1 MKLLYYL
8 YRLNININTMQVI
21 NLRSR
26 LIYRCNDNTLLK
38 ELYTFSLNYNEY
50 LSKDIITLIN
60 SISVKEKLEL
70 AEAREVYRHVLE
82 YTELMFE
89 RVNQHSYV
97 HSGGSEGYEQ
107 AYSYNDRLFSYKVN
121 YFKMKRDLYIIY
133 KNFFDFDNIFI
144 NEFIKNSNKLL
155 RLMNGEY
162 DDAQLLVD
170 GDRIFK

>member
-1 MKLLYYL
+1 
-8 YRLNININTMQVI
+8 MQVI

-70 AEAREVYRHVLE
+70 TEAREVYRHILE

-97 HSGGSEGYEQ
+97 HSGGSEGNYLDVSGYEQ

-170 GDRIFK
+170 GDRMFK

>member
-1 MKLLYYL
+1 
-8 YRLNININTMQVI
+8 MQVI

-38 ELYTFSLNYNEY
+38 ELYTFSLNYYEY

-70 AEAREVYRHVLE
+70 TKAREVYRHVLE

-97 HSGGSEGYEQ
+97 HSGGENNDYEQ
-107 AYSYNDRLFSYKVN
+107 AYSYNDRLFNYKVN

-170 GDRIFK
+170 GDRMFK

>member
-1 MKLLYYL
+1 
-8 YRLNININTMQVI
+8 MQVI

-70 AEAREVYRHVLE
+70 IKAREVYRHVLE

-107 AYSYNDRLFSYKVN
+107 AYSYNDRLFNYKVN

-170 GDRIFK
+170 GHRMFK

>member
-1 MKLLYYL
+1 
-8 YRLNININTMQVI
+8 MQVI

-60 SISVKEKLEL
+60 SILVKEKLEL
-70 AEAREVYRHVLE
+70 TEAREVYRHVLE

-107 AYSYNDRLFSYKVN
+107 AYSYNDRLFNYKVN

-155 RLMNGEY
+155 RLVNGEY

-170 GDRIFK
+170 GHRMFK

>member
-1 MKLLYYL
+1 
-8 YRLNININTMQVI
+8 MQVI

-70 AEAREVYRHVLE
+70 TEAREVYRHVLE

-89 RVNQHSYV
+89 RVNQHSYM
-97 HSGGSEGYEQ
+97 HSSGNLNVSGNEGDHEQ
-107 AYSYNDRLFSYKVN
+107 AYSYNDRLFNYKVN

-155 RLMNGEY
+155 RLMNGDY

-170 GDRIFK
+170 GDRMFK